1 MTTYYWVPKGTT
13 FFLFDSDTIAVLAV
27 TNGHK
32 LEVGG
37 RIGINVIE
45 FADHGF
51 LNFTIISAESNAE
64 QRIFPCS
71 FFAYNYSSDGCD
83 KNVIISGTNNYWVET
98 GKYYRYCTLLIMK
111 NGSIEITPENV
122 RFNSL
127 RDNGL
132 LYNNDYEEK
141 ITAYQELS
149 VYYTPIAKEEGG
161 MNFKID
167 AKLVDY
173 PLFIDGESERH
184 YYKISESSSERMD
197 RGEPIGKVGGKG
209 FPPYLIA
216 IIVVIVVIVIISI
229 VFAIMCIF
237 CRASLCCCSKSSS
250 KSQNEENASDFKSA
264 QDDAPL

>member
-1 MTTYYWVPKGTT
+1 
-13 FFLFDSDTIAVLAV
+13 
-27 TNGHK
+27 
-32 LEVGG
+32 
-37 RIGINVIE
+37 
-45 FADHGF
+45 
-51 LNFTIISAESNAE
+51 
-64 QRIFPCS
+64 
-71 FFAYNYSSDGCD
+71 
-83 KNVIISGTNNYWVET
+83 
-98 GKYYRYCTLLIMK
+98 
-111 NGSIEITPENV
+111 
-122 RFNSL
+122 
-127 RDNGL
+127 
-132 LYNNDYEEK
+132 
-141 ITAYQELS
+141 
-149 VYYTPIAKEEGG
+149 

-264 QDDAPL
+264 QDDAP